1 MHAVAITLVWFSSL
15 PLWFCVL
22 VDLLIICHGLYLL
35 RKHSAVG
42 ACALVFFEGA
52 WSMLAQDKKIP
63 LNLVGEAFVSTF
75 LIILHFKTEQ
85 GNLICLHF
93 LNDNTSN
100 DDLRKLRVCLNHA

>member
-1 MHAVAITLVWFSSL
+1 
-15 PLWFCVL
+15 
-22 VDLLIICHGLYLL
+22 
-35 RKHSAVG
+35 
-42 ACALVFFEGA
+42 
-52 WSMLAQDKKIP
+52 MLAQDKKIP